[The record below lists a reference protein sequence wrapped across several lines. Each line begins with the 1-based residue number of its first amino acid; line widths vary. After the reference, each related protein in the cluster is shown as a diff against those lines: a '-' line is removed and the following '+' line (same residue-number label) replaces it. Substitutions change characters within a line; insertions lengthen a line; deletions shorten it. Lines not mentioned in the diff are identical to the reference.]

1 MRRTRRGWRSARDS
15 LKLVTFRLALYANG
29 VQSLGV
35 EFRRLQTFE
44 RSSSGLF
51 TEADLLE
58 LEIALLLNPE
68 AGAVIPGARGLR
80 KLRRPLAGRGKSGGA
95 RVIYY

>member
-1 MRRTRRGWRSARDS
+1 M
-15 LKLVTFRLALYANG
+15 
-29 VQSLGV
+29 
-35 EFRRLQTFE
+35 
-44 RSSSGLF
+44 
-51 TEADLLE
+51 LE

-95 RVIYY
+95 RVIYYYIGNEAVIYLVFAYAKNRQTDLTKRQIAILAEFVASQIP